1 MKILLIVLGA
11 ILILILLVVVT
22 GVLLPKHHI
31 ATRAA
36 TYRATPEQLFAYI
49 AGPQNWRPDVLHSE
63 LDNGPSGQRILRE
76 SLRDGSN
83 MTYEIT
89 DSVFPRSLT
98 RRILGKNLPFDGS
111 WTYTLT
117 PTSSGAK
124 VRITEDAN
132 IYNPV
137 FRFMSRFI
145 LGYTGSMDKYLQALG
160 QATGQ
165 QQVNIT
171 N

>member
-1 MKILLIVLGA
+1 MKIMLVVAGALVLIVV
-11 ILILILLVVVT
+11 LVVAI
-22 GVLLPKHHI
+22 GYLLPRHHV

-36 TYRATPEQLFAYI
+36 VYHATPDQLYVYV

-63 LDNGPSGQRILRE
+63 FGNGPNGQRILRE
-76 SLRDGSN
+76 STRDGSN

-89 DSVFPRSLT
+89 SATPPVSLT
-98 RRILGKNLPFDGS
+98 RRIIGKNLPFDGS
-111 WTYTLT
+111 WTYTLS
-117 PTSSGAK
+117 TSPSGTG

-137 FRFMSRFI
+137 FRFMSRFV
-145 LGYTGSMDKYLQALG
+145 LGYTGTMDKYLQALG
-160 QATGQ
+160 TATGQ
-165 QQVNIT
+165 PEIQIT